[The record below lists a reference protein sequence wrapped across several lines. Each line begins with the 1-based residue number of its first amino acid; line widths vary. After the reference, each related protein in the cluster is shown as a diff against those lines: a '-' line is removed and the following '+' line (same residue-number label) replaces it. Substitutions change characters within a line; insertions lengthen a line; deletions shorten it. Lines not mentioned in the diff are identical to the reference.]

1 MKRSH
6 QSPSSGGSLSTLSF
20 DKLKTQMSFLFN
32 DRPKNGGDRAEV
44 CFLLV
49 MKIQEAKFRHKYIK
63 GVFMR
68 IAQIAPQWEC
78 VPPTGYGGIELV
90 VSHITDELVN
100 RGHQVT
106 LFASG
111 DSQTLADLKSVV
123 PRALRSDPSIQ
134 EPIAYELLQ
143 LEFLTELAQDFDLIH
158 FHTGLMA
165 LPFVPLLKTPVV
177 HTLHGR
183 FTPDNYKIFDRY
195 RHLSYI
201 SISNAQRQAALQLNY
216 VGTVYNGIKVE
227 DYLFQPQPQDPPYL
241 AFLGRISPEKGPE
254 HAIAIANATGLP
266 LKIGGKVDKV
276 DREFYE
282 REIAPQIDG
291 KQIQFLGELNH
302 PQKAKLLSNA
312 CATLFPIAWPEPFGL
327 VMIES
332 MCAGTPV
339 IALNMGSVPE
349 VVAHQKTGFVC
360 SSLEEAIAA
369 VPKAIEIDRRQCR
382 EHVEKFFSVSKM
394 VDGYEAIYRQAIQ
407 ERISLN
413 GKISTPF
420 SIGLN

>member
-1 MKRSH
+1 
-6 QSPSSGGSLSTLSF
+6 
-20 DKLKTQMSFLFN
+20 
-32 DRPKNGGDRAEV
+32 
-44 CFLLV
+44 
-49 MKIQEAKFRHKYIK
+49 
-63 GVFMR
+63 MR

-90 VSHITDELVN
+90 VSHITEELVN

-111 DSQTLADLKSVV
+111 DSQTLADLKYVV
-123 PRALRSDPSIQ
+123 PQALRNDPSIQ

-143 LEFLTELAQDFDLIH
+143 LELLTELAREFDLIH

-165 LPFVPLLKTPVV
+165 LPFVQLLKTPVV

-183 FTPDNYKIFDRY
+183 FTDDNYKIFDRY

-201 SISNAQRQAALQLNY
+201 SISNAQRQAADRLNY

-227 DYLFQPQPQDPPYL
+227 DYVFHPQPQDPPYL

-254 HAIAIANATGLP
+254 HAIAIARAVGLP

-302 PQKAKLLSNA
+302 PQKAKLLGNA

-339 IALNMGSVPE
+339 VALNMGSVPE
-349 VVAHQKTGFVC
+349 VVAHQKTGLVC

-369 VPKAIEIDRRQCR
+369 VPKAIELDRRQCR
-382 EHVEKFFSVSKM
+382 EYVEKFFSVSKM

-407 ERISLN
+407 EITGLN
-413 GKISTPF
+413 GKIFTPM
-420 SIGLN
+420 SISLN